1 MTSITASHSLAG
13 CRVGDHATVF
23 PLKNETGT
31 VLSEASTPEILYIS
45 GADCFKPDVIVQT
58 THKEIKK
65 IMNDISKNDA
75 KTIFPQ
81 VWGALKNTDTDTAYA
96 RGGKEWDNLM
106 EDIIIYYVCR
116 FKLFGT
122 PMPSVSAEG
131 MPQMSESNQKTTV
144 SK

>member
-1 MTSITASHSLAG
+1 MEAITASHSLA
-13 CRVGDHATVF
+13 CARMGDQTAIF

-31 VLSEASTPEILYIS
+31 VLSEASTPEILYIA
-45 GADCFKPDVIVQT
+45 GTDCFKEGVFVQT
-58 THKEIKK
+58 THTHIKEL
-65 IMNDISKNDA
+65 MTDISKADA
-75 KTIFPQ
+75 KIIFPQ
-81 VWGALKNTDTDTAYA
+81 VWWALKSTDTDTAYA
-96 RGGKEWDNLM
+96 RGGEQWALLM

-131 MPQMSESNQKTTV
+131 MPQMSESNQKATV